1 MTANSQQLFGLL
13 EMGSNSLKL
22 YLVDMEPLEATI
34 ETLKFPWR
42 IAHHFFATGELSP
55 SAAREI
61 VTRLEEAR
69 AQSRG
74 LDFSSVLTIATGM
87 FREIDNLDEVTAMVK
102 REVGVRIRVIS
113 GADEATLMS
122 RGFRALPLSAPAM
135 LCDLGGATMEWVWL
149 GGAGESTCGS
159 EPLGAIRNQYRFAAL
174 ASDPATYVSASADHC
189 DRVLAGLPSASSPQL
204 VTTGGTARALALV
217 AASDTVAT
225 TTIAELVD
233 RVAEHGPPESV
244 LSPRREVFL
253 PGLIVLWRVALHCGA
268 TTLQYGTS
276 AVRHGMVVRLLQLL
290 EKYEPKQLHATQLLR
305 STQKKL

>member
-1 MTANSQQLFGLL
+1 MTTSSQKLFGLL

-22 YLVDMEPLEATI
+22 YLVDMEPAEPTI
-34 ETLKFPWR
+34 ETSKFPWR
-42 IAHHFFATGELSP
+42 IAHHFFATGELSTT
-55 SAAREI
+55 AAGEI

-74 LDFSSVLTIATGM
+74 LEFSSVLTIATGM

-122 RGFRALPLSAPAM
+122 RGFRELPLSAPAM

-159 EPLGAIRNQYRFAAL
+159 EPLGAIRNQYRFADRA
-174 ASDPATYVSASADHC
+174 ADPTAYVGASAEHC
-189 DRVLAGLPSASSPQL
+189 DRLLAGLPTAISPQL
-204 VTTGGTARALALV
+204 VATGGTARALAMV
-217 AASDTVAT
+217 AASETIAV

-233 RVAEHGPPESV
+233 RVAARGAPEII

-253 PGLIVLWRVALHCGA
+253 PGLIILWRVALHCGA
-268 TTLQYGTS
+268 TELQYGTS